1 MECRIFIDVDCTY
14 ETAYPEG
21 VPESNLIN
29 LLKGVQGVEPE
40 RDYSREEARTAFCNL
55 LDS

>member
-21 VPESNLIN
+21 VPENLIN
-29 LLKGVQGVEPE
+29 LLKGARGVEPE
-40 RDYSREEARTAFCNL
+40 RDYSSEEARTAFCNL